1 MNRWRR
7 SAVLMPILFFLL
19 IVSGTPPRAQ
29 EAAAEG
35 GSGIDYSFSYTPVY
49 QFETDLDEG
58 GNFDVNR
65 HYLNFDA
72 MRSFNRDLGL
82 GLGLSYGYENWNF
95 DDRTDIAG
103 ASPWSDLHRAGVS
116 LPIFY
121 RAGDAWTLGL
131 TPTVEFSGES
141 GADFSDSLIYGGVI
155 SASRSFGDNLYL
167 GLGFGIF
174 DELEE
179 TAFFPF
185 IVIDW
190 QISPQFR
197 ISNPFQAGPAGP
209 AGLELIYAPAETW
222 KLGIG
227 GAYRSLRFRLD
238 DGGAV
243 PDGIA
248 ENEFFVGFLRVGKTM
263 GRSFSLDLSGG
274 FLFNGE
280 LSIEDTDGN
289 DVGDEDYDPAP
300 FVALTFRGEF

>member
-7 SAVLMPILFFLL
+7 PAVLMLILFFLT
-19 IVSGTPPRAQ
+19 VSGTPSRAQ
-29 EAAAEG
+29 DAAAED
-35 GSGIDYSFSYTPVY
+35 GSGINYSFSYTPVY

-72 MRSFNRDLGL
+72 MHQINRDLRLGL
-82 GLGLSYGYENWNF
+82 GLNYGYEDWNF

-103 ASPWSDLHRAGVS
+103 ASLWSDLHRAGVS

-121 RAGDAWTLGL
+121 RVGYDWSLGL

-141 GADFSDSLIYGGVI
+141 GADFSDSLIYGGGI
-155 SASRSFGDNLYL
+155 SATRSFGDNLFL

-179 TAFFPF
+179 TVFFPF

-190 QISPQFR
+190 QISEQFR
-197 ISNPFQAGPAGP
+197 LANPYQAGPAGP
-209 AGLELIYAPAETW
+209 AGLELICAPAETW
-222 KLGIG
+222 ELGIG

-243 PDGIA
+243 PDGVV
-248 ENEFFVGFLRVGKTM
+248 ENEFFVGFLRVGKAL

-280 LSIEDTDGN
+280 LSIEDADGN
-289 DVGDEDYDPAP
+289 GIGDEDYDPAP
-300 FVALTFRGEF
+300 FAALTFSGEF